1 MAQRYQRE
9 IEEILDKVNEDA
21 PVESRAKRGSRPGS
35 APSKR
40 RPEPN
45 RRPRVTFDFSPGRLL
60 VIGVL
65 LLAGALVLKL
75 IGVGFAAPFAWVGIA
90 LFVVAYILFFTKPR
104 RTVER
109 RWRGQSIEDLPAP
122 SQLGRF
128 FRWISGG

>member
-21 PVESRAKRGSRPGS
+21 PVESRAKRGSRPG

-40 RPEPN
+40 RPEPGG
-45 RRPRVTFDFSPGRLL
+45 RPRVTFDFSPGRLL
-60 VIGVL
+60 VIGVV
-65 LLAGALVLKL
+65 LLAGALVLKVL
-75 IGVGFAAPFAWVGIA
+75 GLGFAAPFAWVGIA
-90 LFVVAYILFFTKPR
+90 LFVVAYILFFTRPR

-109 RWRGQSIEDLPAP
+109 RWRGQSMEDPPAQ